1 LTSAIEEFGIK
12 WLSHNGAVYRKNRR
26 VFLAFSLFKI
36 VAEMGILI
44 AFSMIITALVSL
56 TIIPAL
62 LTTIKP

>member
-1 LTSAIEEFGIK
+1 MRIPGFFIEF
-12 WLSHNGAVYRKNRR
+12 AV
-26 VFLAFSLFKI
+26 LAFSLFKI

-62 LTTIKP
+62 LTTIKPRFIYGGKK